1 MLRTQDAV
9 LLGNGDMTALCEAI
23 CLDAVDVAGAARVSI
38 WFFDQNGDLVCRRL
52 LDTCEG
58 RFHEGA
64 IIPRSAAAA
73 YVEAASSGR
82 PMVATTAAPDLSGE
96 DAASSGVASRIDLLL
111 VGADNRP
118 AAIFRSERRT
128 GMPDWSDRDIT
139 ILRHLARALA
149 AVIRYRDTDPATAD
163 FPPAPTVLAPLASAR
178 HDFPWLPSRAGAP
191 ILLGSDVDPQAFGGL
206 PGRGSAVDIDMDW
219 SD

>member
-9 LLGNGDMTALCEAI
+9 LLGNGGMTALCEAI

-38 WFFDQNGDLVCRRL
+38 WFFGQGGELVCRRL

-73 YVEAASSGR
+73 YIHAASSGR
-82 PMVATTAAPDLSGE
+82 PMVATTAAPDLPGQE
-96 DAASSGVASRIDLLL
+96 VAAGGVASRIDLLL

-118 AAIFRSERRT
+118 VAIFRSERRS

-139 ILRHLARALA
+139 ILRNLARALA
-149 AVIRYRDTDPATAD
+149 TVIRYRDTDPATAD
-163 FPPAPTVLAPLASAR
+163 LPPVPTVRAPLASAR
-178 HDFPWLPSRAGAP
+178 HDFPWLPSGAGAP
-191 ILLGSDVDPQAFGGL
+191 ILLGGGIDAQAFGGF
-206 PGRGSAVDIDMDW
+206 PGPDGAVGVDMDW